1 MSGRRDR
8 LFKLTSENL
17 YCSLLQSDICTNGK
31 RKADGAESISRLSP
45 AFCRTRRPGASTVH
59 RALRL
64 LVFGA
69 RSSVAIAAQLCTM
82 RLVALCRKVAP
93 QMGYRVMQPG
103 NAPPDA
109 LEAHRTR
116 SARTARHCDPD
127 CM

>member
-31 RKADGAESISRLSP
+31 REVDGAQSISQLSP

-69 RSSVAIAAQLCTM
+69 RCSVASAARCF
-82 RLVALCRKVAP
+82 VHEVAP
-93 QMGYRVMQPG
+93 QMGYCVMQPG
-103 NAPPDA
+103 DALPDA